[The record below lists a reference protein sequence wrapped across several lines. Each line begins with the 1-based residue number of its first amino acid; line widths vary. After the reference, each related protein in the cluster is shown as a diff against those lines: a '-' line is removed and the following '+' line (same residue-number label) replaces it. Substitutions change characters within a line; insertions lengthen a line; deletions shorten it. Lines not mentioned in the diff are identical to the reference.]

1 MITPQ
6 QTAEDLL
13 QTYDYLVEEG
23 IDIDR
28 EGENIFK
35 DNMLAEEFTQFLKD
49 EFEMQV
55 PASEL
60 SDKETFGEALDAIV
74 PYLLEDTALLYADMM
89 NIYHVISEASD
100 DQVAELF
107 AANAKTNIIN
117 KKANVAKI
125 CFMCGLLLGIV
136 YLLFC
141 AWGADADMV
150 LAAYTRIEQ
159 LKPFSWLSSGAFFY
173 LCVVLIPLGF
183 AFFSEIL
190 GRLTYKLY
198 LYFINRKNLKL

>member
-1 MITPQ
+1 MISSQ
-6 QTAEDLL
+6 QITEDLL
-13 QTYDYLVEEG
+13 QTFDFLVQEG
-23 IDIDR
+23 INIDR
-28 EGENIFK
+28 EEENIFK
-35 DNMLAEEFTQFLKD
+35 DNKLAKEFTKFLYD
-49 EFEMQV
+49 SFEMQV
-55 PASEL
+55 PVSEL
-60 SDKETFGEALDAIV
+60 SDKETLGEALDAII
-74 PYLLEDTALLYADMM
+74 PYLSEDTALLYADMM
-89 NIYHVISEASD
+89 NIYHVISEASG

-107 AANAKTNIIN
+107 VINEKANIAN

-159 LKPFSWLSSGAFFY
+159 MKPFSWLSSGAFFY

-183 AFFSEIL
+183 AFFLRLL
-190 GRLTYKLY
+190 GGMFYKLY
-198 LYFINRKNLKL
+198 QYFINIKNK

>member
-1 MITPQ
+1 MISSQ
-6 QTAEDLL
+6 QITKDLL

-23 IDIDR
+23 ISINR

-49 EFEMQV
+49 EFEMQA

-60 SDKETFGEALDAIV
+60 SDKESLGEAMDAII
-74 PYLLEDTALLYADMM
+74 PYLPEDTALLYADMM

-107 AANAKTNIIN
+107 AANAKANVTN
-117 KKANVAKI
+117 KKANVAKV
-125 CFMCGLLLGIV
+125 CFMGGLLLGVI
-136 YLLFC
+136 YLMFC
-141 AWGADADMV
+141 AWGANVDSV
-150 LAAYTRIEQ
+150 LATYNQFEQ
-159 LKPFSWLSSGAFFY
+159 MKPFSWLSSGAFFY
-173 LCVVLIPLGF
+173 FCVVLIPLGF
-183 AFFSEIL
+183 AFFGEIL

-198 LYFINRKNLKL
+198 RYVRNSI

>member
-6 QTAEDLL
+6 QITEDLL

-23 IDIDR
+23 ISIDR

-35 DNMLAEEFTQFLKD
+35 NNMLAEEFTQFLKD

-60 SDKETFGEALDAIV
+60 SDKETLGEALDAII
-74 PYLLEDTALLYADMM
+74 PYLPEDTALLYADMM

-107 AANAKTNIIN
+107 VINEKANIAN
-117 KKANVAKI
+117 KKTNVAKM
-125 CFMCGLLLGIV
+125 CFMCSMLLGLI
-136 YLLFC
+136 YLIC
-141 AWGADADMV
+141 GSWSVDADTV
-150 LAAYTRIEQ
+150 LAAYNRFDQ
-159 LKPFSWLSSGAFFY
+159 MNPFSWLSTGSFFY
-173 LCVVLIPLGF
+173 VCVALIPIGF
-183 AFFSEIL
+183 AFCGGLL

-198 LYFINRKNLKL
+198 RYVRNSF